1 MPVLEI
7 NPIDN
12 HNIDLVCDLLYQ
24 RNKTLK
30 AYTKW
35 KYSLFDDNR
44 FRGLLA
50 LKKKKPIGC
59 FGSIPKIIKYSN
71 GEVKKCGWFA
81 DWYVIPS
88 ERGSK
93 TGELLLNSLSDYE
106 EIMFG
111 HPGPKNAQK
120 ICLNNGYK
128 GIGFHSRRRLV
139 LNKIMYS
146 YRRNVLFSNIKN
158 LIKDRLKIN
167 ATKPVSVLEKKINSF
182 HSQNKINDPISIEFI
197 EDQKYEHWITS
208 QPLDP
213 IYKRDFGS
221 WNNGDYNIKYFD
233 ETLSNGERRRLL
245 LQNKYKKSEYYK
257 LKSFIE
263 FSKKSKVDYMD
274 SFTTDDI
281 FDKQLQKL
289 GAWRID
295 EPQILVRGVDEVLY
309 NFNIQPWDRE
319 NWIYLN

>member
-1 MPVLEI
+1 MSVLEI

-24 RNKTLK
+24 RSKTLK
-30 AYTKW
+30 AYTRW
-35 KYSLFDDNR
+35 KYSLFDNNR

-59 FGSIPKIIKYSN
+59 FGSIPKKLLI
-71 GEVKKCGWFA
+71 GEKELNCGWFA

-93 TGELLLNSLSDYE
+93 TGELLLNSLSNYE

-128 GIGFHSRRRLV
+128 SIGFHSRRRLV

-146 YRRNVLFSNIKN
+146 YRRNLLFLNIKN
-158 LIKDRLKIN
+158 FLKNKLKIN
-167 ATKPVSVLEKKINSF
+167 ATKLIPILEKKINSF
-182 HSQNKINDPISIEFI
+182 HSQNKIKNPISIEFI
-197 EDQKYEHWITS
+197 EDQEYENWIVS

-233 ETLSNGERRRLL
+233 EKLRNGERRRLL
-245 LQNKYKKSEYYK
+245 LQNKYKKSEFYK
-257 LKSFIE
+257 LESFIE
-263 FSKKSKVDYMD
+263 FSKKSKIDYIE
-274 SFTTDDI
+274 SFTTDATL
-281 FDKQLQKL
+281 DKQLKKL
-289 GAWRID
+289 GAWKID

-309 NFNIQPWDRE
+309 NFNVQPWDRE